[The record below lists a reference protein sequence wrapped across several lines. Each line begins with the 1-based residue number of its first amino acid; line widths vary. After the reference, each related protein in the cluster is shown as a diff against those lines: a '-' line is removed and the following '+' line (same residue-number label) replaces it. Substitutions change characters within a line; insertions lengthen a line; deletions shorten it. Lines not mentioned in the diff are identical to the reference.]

1 MRYYKKKEK
10 TWTESTVQAAINEV
24 TETNIS
30 IRKAAIKYNLSFS
43 LLRQRLQEVNGKF
56 KRKVQGRKTAIPAV
70 VENYIATSI
79 RKMGESGEFSD
90 KRYPVSCKSCQNT

>member
-56 KRKVQGRKTAIPAV
+56 ERKVQGWKTAIPAV